1 MRLDKARLIG
11 KLGRKGME
19 SERNKPD
26 KGWSPVEVF
35 ATGIK
40 MESSE
45 SFVRANQGVKVTPE
59 LYSIRAQFLV
69 DQKS

>member
-1 MRLDKARLIG
+1 MRTG
-11 KLGRKGME
+11 G
-19 SERNKPD
+19 NKPD

-35 ATGIK
+35 ATGII

-45 SFVRANQGVKVTPE
+45 SFLRANQGVKVTPE